1 MPKLTLRDLF
11 AIVTL
16 AAVLMAWW
24 VDRSRL
30 VEELERLKDAKKWSH
45 QWSIPAGEK
54 NPRSGSTFTLDVF

>member
-11 AIVTL
+11 AVVTMVAL
-16 AAVLMAWW
+16 ALGWW

-30 VEELERLKDAKKWSH
+30 VKRLERLEAASH
-45 QWSIPAGEK
+45 PMTIPPEQK